1 MASEHHAPQRE
12 AHATPRDTGL
22 HLDPALDRAIAA
34 LAEKEGVSQQEML
47 HRLLREALATHPAAP
62 HQD

>member
-1 MASEHHAPQRE
+1 MASEQHAPQRE
-12 AHATPRDTGL
+12 ARATYQDAGL
-22 HLDPALDRAIAA
+22 HLDPALDRAITE
-34 LAEKEGVSQQEML
+34 LAEKEGISRQEML